1 MALQELYVDS
11 VSHYYGHKLVL
22 NNAYIKCNIGEV
34 IGLLGRNGSGK
45 STLLRII
52 YGSLTPHFKHLK
64 LNGELIKKP
73 YLTNKIAYLPQ
84 DFFVPKYMRVN
95 ELVNLY
101 SSTYKEELLSINT
114 IDKHLCDKIGDL
126 SGGERR
132 LIECLLIIYS
142 NSTFVLLDEPFS
154 QVSPLIIKEIQS
166 HIIKFRSTKGF
177 IITDHYYE
185 QILDIATRTV
195 LLHNGANYPING
207 IDDLKLHGY
216 LPNN

>member
-1 MALQELYVDS
+1 MAFQELYVDS
-11 VSHYYGHKLVL
+11 VSHYYGNKLIL
-22 NNAYIKCNIGEV
+22 NNAYIKCNIGEI

-45 STLLRII
+45 STLLKII
-52 YGSLTPHFKHLK
+52 YGSLTPQFKHLK
-64 LNGELIKKP
+64 LNGEIIKKP
-73 YLTNKIAYLPQ
+73 YLTNKISYLPQ
-84 DFFVPKYMRVN
+84 DFFLPKYMRVK

-114 IDKHLCDKIGDL
+114 IKKHLYDKVGDL

-166 HIIKFRSTKGF
+166 HILKFKSKKGF

-185 QILDIATRTV
+185 QILDISTRIV
-195 LLHNGANYPING
+195 LLHNGANYAVKCV
-207 IDDLKLHGY
+207 DDLKLHGY